1 MNQKTQ
7 QEEDVSALI
16 KAIHEDRQAAKD
28 KERRDA
34 WTKYVS
40 LMIVALAV
48 ITAYG
53 SLKAGGYS
61 SKVLLS
67 QAKASDEWAF
77 FQAKSIKRSLAEM
90 ETRTGSTEP
99 NAEARQR
106 ADRYQKEQDE
116 IGALAKRYE
125 DARDEAAKHGPPLG
139 TGIAALQIAIAL
151 ASVCMITKRKSL
163 WAASI
168 FLGAAGLGYLI
179 YGLFIV

>member
-1 MNQKTQ
+1 MEQPSQ
-7 QEEDVSALI
+7 QQDINTLL
-16 KAIHEDRQAAKD
+16 KAIYEDRQAAKD
-28 KERRDA
+28 KEKRDA

-40 LMIVALAV
+40 LMVVALAV

-61 SKVLLS
+61 SRVLLN

-90 ETRTGSTEP
+90 ETRTGSPESQ
-99 NAEARQR
+99 ADAKQR
-106 ADRYQKEQDE
+106 VDRYQTEQDE
-116 IGALAKRYE
+116 IQRKAKAYE
-125 DARDEAAKHGPPLG
+125 AERDEAAKHGPPLG

-163 WAASI
+163 WAGAS
-168 FLGAAGLGYLI
+168 FLGAAGLVYLV
-179 YGLFIV
+179 YGLFLV

>member
-1 MNQKTQ
+1 MEQ
-7 QEEDVSALI
+7 QQQDISALL

-28 KERRDA
+28 KEKRDA

-53 SLKAGGYS
+53 SLKSGGYS
-61 SKVLLS
+61 SRVLLN

-90 ETRTGSTEP
+90 EARAGSPEAQ
-99 NAEARQR
+99 AEAKQR
-106 ADRYQKEQDE
+106 ADRYQAEQDE
-116 IGALAKRYE
+116 IQRKAKAYE
-125 DARDEAAKHGPPLG
+125 VERDEAAKHGAPLG

-163 WAASI
+163 WAGSS
-168 FLGAAGLGYLI
+168 FLGGAGLIYLI
-179 YGLFIV
+179 YGLFLI

>member
-1 MNQKTQ
+1 MEQPSQ
-7 QEEDVSALI
+7 QQDINTLL
-16 KAIHEDRQAAKD
+16 KAIYEDRQAAKD
-28 KERRDA
+28 KEKRDA

-40 LMIVALAV
+40 LMVVALAV

-61 SKVLLS
+61 SRVLLN

-90 ETRTGSTEP
+90 ETRAGSPESQ
-99 NAEARQR
+99 ADAKQR
-106 ADRYQKEQDE
+106 ADRYQGEQDE
-116 IGALAKRYE
+116 IQRKAKAYE
-125 DARDEAAKHGPPLG
+125 EARDEAAQHGPPLG

-163 WAASI
+163 WAGAS
-168 FLGAAGLGYLI
+168 FLGAAGLIYLT
-179 YGLFIV
+179 YGLFFV

>member
-1 MNQKTQ
+1 MEQPSQ
-7 QEEDVSALI
+7 QQDISALL

-28 KERRDA
+28 KEKRDA

-53 SLKAGGYS
+53 SLKAGGFS

-67 QAKASDEWAF
+67 QSKASDEWAF

-90 ETRTGSTEP
+90 EARTGSTESQ
-99 NAEARQR
+99 AEAKQR
-106 ADRYQKEQDE
+106 ADRYLAEQDD
-116 IGALAKRYE
+116 IQRKAKAYE
-125 DARDEAAKHGPPLG
+125 ADRDQAAKHGSPLG

-163 WAASI
+163 WAGSS
-168 FLGAAGLGYLI
+168 FLGAVGLIYLI
-179 YGLFIV
+179 YGLFLI